1 MKKQQTYFIQTYGC
15 QMNKTDSERVAT
27 DLENQGFL
35 PAESWEDCNKLI
47 INTCSVRQRAEDRVR
62 AFIHK
67 VVKYYQDAKKPKPFI
82 ILTGCMIHHSAEKLR
97 KMEPDIDQVL
107 DISEVGFEIPAKRT
121 DKKHAFIPIST
132 GCNSFCTY
140 CIVPYARGREKS
152 RTLEEVL
159 TETHSLV
166 EKGYEEITL
175 LGQNVNS
182 WGLEKVGVSLRKM
195 LLHDKKFTRDKLPTN
210 QSQYLK
216 SKGTP
221 PFVRLL
227 RKISA
232 IKGVKLIRFISANP
246 WDFHDELIDEI
257 CRNKKI
263 DRYVHLPVQSGSNS
277 VLTRMNRGYSREDYL
292 KIINKLKKG
301 DSSITF
307 GTDLIV
313 GFPSETEEEFQDTVK
328 LAKEVNW
335 QIGFI
340 NKYSPR
346 PGTMAD
352 KLYKDDVPAKIK
364 HERWHILDKVINQ
377 PHMKHRPKVV

>member
-1 MKKQQTYFIQTYGC
+1 MTKQQTYFIQTYGC
-15 QMNKTDSERVAT
+15 QMNKTDSERIAS

-35 PAESWEDCNKLI
+35 PAENWDSCSKLI
-47 INTCSVRQRAEDRVR
+47 INTCSVRKRAEDRVR

-67 VVKYYQDAKKPKPFI
+67 VVKHYHDLGQPKPLI
-82 ILTGCMIHHSAEKLR
+82 VLTGCMIHHSAEKLR

-132 GCNSFCTY
+132 GCNSYCTY

-152 RTLEEVL
+152 R
-159 TETHSLV
+159 SLD
-166 EKGYEEITL
+166 EILAEATSLAKKGYSEITL

-195 LLHDKKFTRDKLPTN
+195 LLHDKNFTREKLPSN

-216 SKGTP
+216 PKGIP
-221 PFVRLL
+221 PFVKLL
-227 RKISA
+227 QEISKIN
-232 IKGVKLIRFISANP
+232 GVNLIRFISANP

-257 CRNKKI
+257 CANPKI
-263 DRYVHLPVQSGSNS
+263 DRYVHLTVQSGSNS
-277 VLTRMNRGYSREDYL
+277 VLSRMNRGYSKEDYL
-292 KIINKLKKG
+292 SIINKLKKG
-301 DSSITF
+301 DPSITF

-313 GFPSETEEEFQDTVK
+313 GFPGETDVEFQETVE
-328 LAKEVNW
+328 LAKEVSW
-335 QIGFI
+335 QVGFV

-346 PGTMAD
+346 PGTVAD
-352 KLYKDDVPAKIK
+352 KLYKDDVPDRVK
-364 HERWHILDKVINQ
+364 HERWHILDKIINQ
-377 PHMKHRPKVV
+377 PHMQHRPKVV